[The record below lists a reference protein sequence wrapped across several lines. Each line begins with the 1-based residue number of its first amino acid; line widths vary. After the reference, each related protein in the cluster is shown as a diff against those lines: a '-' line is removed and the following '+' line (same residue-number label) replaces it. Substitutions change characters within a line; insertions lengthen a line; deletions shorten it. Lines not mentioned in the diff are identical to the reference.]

1 MSNREPS
8 KWWLVVALV
17 AVLLAIVWQGSCQTP
32 GGWRTDVYS
41 ALVAVDL
48 ECSFAEQWLIDRGWC
63 QKRRERDVEAWRI
76 RTSDW
81 FWVNYLAD
89 EDRPEP

>member
-1 MSNREPS
+1 MNAADKRTPTAY
-8 KWWLVVALV
+8 WIVLALVLVVFVLV
-17 AVLLAIVWQGSCQTP
+17 GMGQHRRAADPKTIYQVLLAIDGDCTRVEQALIRA
-32 GGWRTDVYS
+32 GW
-41 ALVAVDL
+41 
-48 ECSFAEQWLIDRGWC
+48 IDRLES
-63 QKRRERDVEAWRI
+63 RAWRI